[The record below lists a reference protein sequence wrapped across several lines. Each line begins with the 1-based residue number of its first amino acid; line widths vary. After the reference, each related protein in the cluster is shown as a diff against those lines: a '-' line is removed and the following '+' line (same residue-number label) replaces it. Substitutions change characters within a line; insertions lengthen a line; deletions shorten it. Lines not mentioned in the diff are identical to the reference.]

1 MVLGGQRTSSGWSW
15 TLRDRDDT
23 MRLVLGGVLLFNETS
38 IPQCLTAAAFV
49 AIPHASIPVPVVKEH
64 LRSAVWGWAL
74 KK

>member
-1 MVLGGQRTSSGWSW
+1 
-15 TLRDRDDT
+15 